1 MADHAHPSVT
11 AAPAAP
17 AGDRGHSAHDIDRQV
32 KIYLLVF
39 VSLMVLTF
47 VTVAVS
53 RLHLPVAGAVAV
65 ALVVATIKGSL
76 VAAYFMHLVSERK
89 LIYWVLWTT
98 VGLFFL
104 VLLLPLWGLFE
115 TIHY

>member
-1 MADHAHPSVT
+1 MADHAHPSAT

-17 AGDRGHSAHDIDRQV
+17 AGDGGHSAHDIDRQV

-53 RLHLPVAGAVAV
+53 RLHLPVGGAVAV

-76 VAAYFMHLVSERK
+76 VAAYFMHLIAERK